1 MSTQTTLL
9 ISSDFSY
16 HHWDHHYFPLHLK
29 QPPVETECRVDSRIF
44 FTLLFFFLLSASF
57 WQSVPS
63 ESRTPQLDWNILFT
77 GLFVVTGGLIDSG
90 IKGAPNVSGQMRDDF
105 P

>member
-44 FTLLFFFLLSASF
+44 FTLLFFFCSLLLSGKVFPLRAGHHS
-57 WQSVPS
+57 W
-63 ESRTPQLDWNILFT
+63 T
-77 GLFVVTGGLIDSG
+77 GIFCLQVYSW
-90 IKGAPNVSGQMRDDF
+90 
-105 P
+105 